1 MDWARIAF
9 TLRYGE
15 RRGRCLAICLSVVCV
30 FCIASQADAA
40 TTNNNETKDA
50 SGWAS
55 AGFPSGADCSG
66 ADPSKN
72 ISVSCYGIRIV
83 RRIVQ
88 QFLERSSQE
97 PNLEI
102 LDGVSLVEVP
112 ANAASSPFRKGKFM
126 KGFGGVGSL
135 MQFLEGRELR
145 IKLPALLPQN
155 LETAL
160 QESLP
165 VDQGSHPDDSIPSKS
180 VFGSSSLILPSFFV
194 SVSARRGNGG
204 GFGGGGGGGGFRG
217 GKKGGGGGMMMLA
230 LMMGK
235 TIFRNQH
242 FFLLPLR
249 LKNISLSLSLSTRDI
264 INLPGLFLRF
274 SGKMMAALGFGALG
288 LLAMKAL
295 MVSALALM
303 LSLIVAVKKLASGHE
318 SGGGHHV
325 VYAQDVGHHHYR
337 KKRSSSIGEEDL
349 PYRGYAHLF
358 ADSRVS

>member
-15 RRGRCLAICLSVVCV
+15 GRGRCLAICLSVVCV
-30 FCIASQADAA
+30 FCIASQADA
-40 TTNNNETKDA
+40 TTTTTSTTTAGNETKDA
-50 SGWAS
+50 GGWAS
-55 AGFPSGADCSG
+55 GFPADCSG

-112 ANAASSPFRKGKFM
+112 PASSSPLRKGKFM

-155 LETAL
+155 LESAL

-165 VDQGSHPDDSIPSKS
+165 VDQGSPSMRDSI
-180 VFGSSSLILPSFFV
+180 
-194 SVSARRGNGG
+194 
-204 GFGGGGGGGGFRG
+204 
-217 GKKGGGGGMMMLA
+217 
-230 LMMGK
+230 
-235 TIFRNQH
+235 
-242 FFLLPLR
+242 
-249 LKNISLSLSLSTRDI
+249 
-264 INLPGLFLRF
+264 
-274 SGKMMAALGFGALG
+274 
-288 LLAMKAL
+288 
-295 MVSALALM
+295 
-303 LSLIVAVKKLASGHE
+303 
-318 SGGGHHV
+318 
-325 VYAQDVGHHHYR
+325 
-337 KKRSSSIGEEDL
+337 
-349 PYRGYAHLF
+349 
-358 ADSRVS
+358 

>member
-1 MDWARIAF
+1 MHHSDLRRRFHRYGYIYIYIYIYSSKRVSLLRGRRVSIRSAESEKQQQQGGAMDWARIAF

-180 VFGSSSLILPSFFV
+180 VFGSSSLILPSFLYRFQRDEETAED
-194 SVSARRGNGG
+194 SGAAAAAEDSAAGR
-204 GFGGGGGGGGFRG
+204 
-217 GKKGGGGGMMMLA
+217 K
-230 LMMGK
+230 
-235 TIFRNQH
+235 
-242 FFLLPLR
+242 
-249 LKNISLSLSLSTRDI
+249 
-264 INLPGLFLRF
+264 
-274 SGKMMAALGFGALG
+274 AAAEG
-288 LLAMKAL
+288 
-295 MVSALALM
+295 
-303 LSLIVAVKKLASGHE
+303 
-318 SGGGHHV
+318 
-325 VYAQDVGHHHYR
+325 
-337 KKRSSSIGEEDL
+337 
-349 PYRGYAHLF
+349 
-358 ADSRVS
+358 

>member
-1 MDWARIAF
+1 MSLLRGRRVSIRSAESEKQQQQGGAMDWARIAF

-40 TTNNNETKDA
+40 TTNNNNETKDA

-180 VFGSSSLILPSFFV
+180 VFGSSSLILPSFLYRFQRDEETAED
-194 SVSARRGNGG
+194 SGAAAAAEDSAAGR
-204 GFGGGGGGGGFRG
+204 
-217 GKKGGGGGMMMLA
+217 K
-230 LMMGK
+230 
-235 TIFRNQH
+235 
-242 FFLLPLR
+242 
-249 LKNISLSLSLSTRDI
+249 
-264 INLPGLFLRF
+264 
-274 SGKMMAALGFGALG
+274 AAAEG
-288 LLAMKAL
+288 
-295 MVSALALM
+295 
-303 LSLIVAVKKLASGHE
+303 
-318 SGGGHHV
+318 
-325 VYAQDVGHHHYR
+325 
-337 KKRSSSIGEEDL
+337 
-349 PYRGYAHLF
+349 
-358 ADSRVS
+358 

>member
-1 MDWARIAF
+1 MSSTRPRVKSCRVGERNSARGSMDWARIAF

-15 RRGRCLAICLSVVCV
+15 GRGRCLAICLSVVCV
-30 FCIASQADAA
+30 FCIASQADA
-40 TTNNNETKDA
+40 TTTTTAGSNETKDP
-50 SGWAS
+50 GWAVGS
-55 AGFPSGADCSG
+55 GFPGADCSG

-112 ANAASSPFRKGKFM
+112 ASASPLRKGKFM

-165 VDQGSHPDDSIPSKS
+165 VDQGSS
-180 VFGSSSLILPSFFV
+180 
-194 SVSARRGNGG
+194 
-204 GFGGGGGGGGFRG
+204 
-217 GKKGGGGGMMMLA
+217 
-230 LMMGK
+230 
-235 TIFRNQH
+235 
-242 FFLLPLR
+242 
-249 LKNISLSLSLSTRDI
+249 STRDSI
-264 INLPGLFLRF
+264 RYPKYSSLLISPVCFGF
-274 SGKMMAALGFGALG
+274 S
-288 LLAMKAL
+288 
-295 MVSALALM
+295 
-303 LSLIVAVKKLASGHE
+303 E
-318 SGGGHHV
+318 T
-325 VYAQDVGHHHYR
+325 R
-337 KKRSSSIGEEDL
+337 KRRRIRGRWRRRIPRWEERRRRRDDDA
-349 PYRGYAHLF
+349 GS
-358 ADSRVS
+358 DDG